1 LFLLTANFCQNFHPE
16 KYDFNLHKGF
26 SMEKNGS
33 NSTDFK
39 EKKIP
44 NHQIFNDKFE

>member
-1 LFLLTANFCQNFHPE
+1 MIST
-16 KYDFNLHKGF
+16 YTKGF
-26 SMEKNGS
+26 FTEKNGS

-44 NHQIFNDKFE
+44 NNQIINDKFE